1 MCARWVPG
9 QSVSMEPAEARPRPS
24 SLQTAAPIGAG
35 ISAIAMALTQVLT
48 PGPPTADY
56 ETLSGIAR
64 EGLMLTL
71 LGFSIAAVL
80 VSRRLGDLPGKGPL
94 FVAFGYALLVVGVA
108 AGLALREDPEWFAV
122 LGLPG
127 NLLASIGFIVAA
139 LAGWR
144 ARRIPGW
151 AAMLLGVGG
160 FVAILG
166 SEFGTTVLIGCYWLW
181 YARWMHRDATDAGA
195 DSSIAVTGSTSAT

>member
-1 MCARWVPG
+1 
-9 QSVSMEPAEARPRPS
+9 METTEARLVPR
-24 SLQTAAPIGAG
+24 SLQTAAAIGAG
-35 ISAIAMALTQVLT
+35 LSAIAMALTQVLT
-48 PGPPTADY
+48 PGPPTGGLRDR
-56 ETLSGIAR
+56 LSGLAR
-64 EGLMLTL
+64 EGLTL
-71 LGFSIAAVL
+71 ALLLFSIAAVL

-94 FVAFGYALLVVGVA
+94 LVAVGYGLLVVGVA

-144 ARRIPGW
+144 SRRIPGW
-151 AAMLLGVGG
+151 AALLLGVGG

-166 SEFGTTVLIGCYWLW
+166 AEFGTTVLIGCYWLW
-181 YARWMHRDATDAGA
+181 YARWMNRDVTDAEA
-195 DSSIAVTGSTSAT
+195 AASASVTGSPSTT

>member
-1 MCARWVPG
+1 MCVPRVPG
-9 QSVSMEPAEARPRPS
+9 QSVSMEPTEARPRPS

-48 PGPPTADY
+48 PGPPAADY

-64 EGLMLTL
+64 EGLMLAF

-94 FVAFGYALLVVGVA
+94 VVAVGYGLLVVGVA

-144 ARRIPGW
+144 VRRIPGW

-181 YARWMHRDATDAGA
+181 YARWMHRDVTDPEAA
-195 DSSIAVTGSTSAT
+195 ASASVTGSPSTT

>member
-1 MCARWVPG
+1 
-9 QSVSMEPAEARPRPS
+9 MESTDARPSP
-24 SLQTAAPIGAG
+24 LQTAVVIGAG
-35 ISAIAMALTQVLT
+35 LSAIAMALTQVLT

-56 ETLSGIAR
+56 ESASGLAR
-64 EGLMLTL
+64 EGLTL
-71 LGFSIAAVL
+71 VLLLFSVAAVL
-80 VSRRLGDLPGKGPL
+80 VSRRLGDLPGRGPL
-94 FVAFGYALLVVGVA
+94 LVAVGYGLLVVGVA

-144 ARRIPGW
+144 SRRIPGW
-151 AAMLLGVGG
+151 AALLLGVGG

-166 SEFGTTVLIGCYWLW
+166 AELGTTVLVGCYWLW
-181 YARWMHRDATDAGA
+181 YARWMHREVTDAAVAAGP
-195 DSSIAVTGSTSAT
+195 AVTGSTRTA

>member
-1 MCARWVPG
+1 
-9 QSVSMEPAEARPRPS
+9 
-24 SLQTAAPIGAG
+24 
-35 ISAIAMALTQVLT
+35 
-48 PGPPTADY
+48 
-56 ETLSGIAR
+56 
-64 EGLMLTL
+64 MLAF

-94 FVAFGYALLVVGVA
+94 VVAVGYGLLVVGVA

-127 NLLASIGFIVAA
+127 NLLASIGFIMAA

-144 ARRIPGW
+144 SGRIPGW

-181 YARWMHRDATDAGA
+181 YARWIHRDVTDAEVA
-195 DSSIAVTGSTSAT
+195 PSDAVTGYTSGT

>member
-1 MCARWVPG
+1 MCARRVPG
-9 QSVSMEPAEARPRPS
+9 QCVSMEPIDARPRPTA
-24 SLQTAAPIGAG
+24 QQVAAPIGAG

-56 ETLSGIAR
+56 ETLSGVAR
-64 EGLMLTL
+64 EGLTL
-71 LGFSIAAVL
+71 ALLVFSIAAVL
-80 VSRRLGDLPGKGPL
+80 VSRRLGDLPGKGPML
-94 FVAFGYALLVVGVA
+94 VAIGYGLLIIGVS

-127 NLLASIGFIVAA
+127 NVLASIGFIVAA

-151 AAMLLGVGG
+151 AAALLGVGG

-166 SEFGTTVLIGCYWLW
+166 AELGTTVLIGSYWLW
-181 YARWMHRDATDAGA
+181 YARWMTRDVTDSEVG
-195 DSSIAVTGSTSAT
+195 SPAVTGSTSTT

>member
-1 MCARWVPG
+1 METTDAR
-9 QSVSMEPAEARPRPS
+9 SRPS
-24 SLQTAAPIGAG
+24 SLQTAAVIGAG
-35 ISAIAMALTQVLT
+35 LSAIAMALTQVLT

-56 ETLSGIAR
+56 ESLSGLAR
-64 EGLMLTL
+64 EGLTL
-71 LGFSIAAVL
+71 ALLLFSIAAVL
-80 VSRRLGDLPGKGPL
+80 VSRRLGDLPGKGSL
-94 FVAFGYALLVVGVA
+94 FVALGYGLLVVGVA

-144 ARRIPGW
+144 SRRIPGW
-151 AAMLLGVGG
+151 AAALLGVGG

-166 SEFGTTVLIGCYWLW
+166 AELGTTVLIGCYWLW
-181 YARWMHRDATDAGA
+181 YARWMNRDVTDGEAA
-195 DSSIAVTGSTSAT
+195 STAVTRTPSTT

>member
-1 MCARWVPG
+1 MRARWGNGSACVHG
-9 QSVSMEPAEARPRPS
+9 NHRCTFSSQ
-24 SLQTAAPIGAG
+24 SLQSAAVIGAG
-35 ISAIAMALTQVLT
+35 LSAIAMALTQVLT

-56 ETLSGIAR
+56 ESASGLAR
-64 EGLMLTL
+64 EGLTLTL
-71 LGFSIAAVL
+71 LVFSIAAAL

-94 FVAFGYALLVVGVA
+94 LVAVGYGLLVVGVA

-144 ARRIPGW
+144 SRRIPGW
-151 AAMLLGVGG
+151 AAVLLGVGG

-166 SEFGTTVLIGCYWLW
+166 AELGTTVLIGCYWLW
-181 YARWMHRDATDAGA
+181 YARWMHRHVTDTEAA
-195 DSSIAVTGSTSAT
+195 ASAAVTGSPSTT

>member
-1 MCARWVPG
+1 
-9 QSVSMEPAEARPRPS
+9 MEPTDAGPS
-24 SLQTAAPIGAG
+24 PTALQTAAPIGAG
-35 ISAIAMALTQVLT
+35 LSAIAMALTQVLT

-56 ETLSGIAR
+56 ESASGLAR
-64 EGLMLTL
+64 EGLTLTL
-71 LGFSIAAVL
+71 LVFSIAAVL

-94 FVAFGYALLVVGVA
+94 LVAVGYGLLVVGVA

-144 ARRIPGW
+144 SRRIPGW
-151 AAMLLGVGG
+151 AAVLLGAGG

-166 SEFGTTVLIGCYWLW
+166 AELGTTVLIGCYWLW
-181 YARWMHRDATDAGA
+181 YARWMNRHVTDTEAA
-195 DSSIAVTGSTSAT
+195 ASAAVTGSSTT

>member
-1 MCARWVPG
+1 V
-9 QSVSMEPAEARPRPS
+9 
-24 SLQTAAPIGAG
+24 IGAG
-35 ISAIAMALTQVLT
+35 LSAIAMALTQVLT

-56 ETLSGIAR
+56 ESASGLAR
-64 EGLMLTL
+64 EGLTL
-71 LGFSIAAVL
+71 VLLLFSIAAVL
-80 VSRRLGDLPGKGPL
+80 VSRRLGDLPGRGPL
-94 FVAFGYALLVVGVA
+94 LVAVGYGLLVVGVA

-144 ARRIPGW
+144 SRRIPGW
-151 AAMLLGVGG
+151 AALLLGVGG

-166 SEFGTTVLIGCYWLW
+166 AELGTTVLVGCYWLW
-181 YARWMHRDATDAGA
+181 YARWMHREVTGAAIAAGP
-195 DSSIAVTGSTSAT
+195 AVTGSTRTA

>member
-1 MCARWVPG
+1 M
-9 QSVSMEPAEARPRPS
+9 
-24 SLQTAAPIGAG
+24 IGAG
-35 ISAIAMALTQVLT
+35 LSAIAMALTQVLT

-56 ETLSGIAR
+56 ETLAGFAR
-64 EGLMLTL
+64 EGLTL
-71 LGFSIAAVL
+71 ALLVFSIAAVL

-94 FVAFGYALLVVGVA
+94 LVAIGYGLLVVGVA

-127 NLLASIGFIVAA
+127 NLIASIGFIVAA

-181 YARWMHRDATDAGA
+181 YARWMRRDVTDAEIA
-195 DSSIAVTGSTSAT
+195 ASTAVTGSTSTT

>member
-1 MCARWVPG
+1 METTDAR
-9 QSVSMEPAEARPRPS
+9 SRPS
-24 SLQTAAPIGAG
+24 SLQAAAVIGAG
-35 ISAIAMALTQVLT
+35 LSAIAMALTQVLT

-56 ETLSGIAR
+56 ESASGVAR
-64 EGLMLTL
+64 EALTL
-71 LGFSIAAVL
+71 VLLLFSIAAVL
-80 VSRRLGDLPGKGPL
+80 VSRRLGDLPGRGPL
-94 FVAFGYALLVVGVA
+94 FVAVGYGLLVVGVA

-151 AAMLLGVGG
+151 AALLLGVGG

-181 YARWMHRDATDAGA
+181 YARWMRRDFTDAEVA
-195 DSSIAVTGSTSAT
+195 ASAAVTGSTSTT

>member
-1 MCARWVPG
+1 
-9 QSVSMEPAEARPRPS
+9 MEPTEARPRPS
-24 SLQTAAPIGAG
+24 SLQTAAVIGAG
-35 ISAIAMALTQVLT
+35 LSAIAMALTQVLT

-56 ETLSGIAR
+56 EALSGLAR
-64 EGLMLTL
+64 EGLTLTL
-71 LGFSIAAVL
+71 LAFSIAAVL

-94 FVAFGYALLVVGVA
+94 FVAIGYGLLVVGVA

-181 YARWMHRDATDAGA
+181 YARWMHRDVTDSEVAA
-195 DSSIAVTGSTSAT
+195 SAAVTGTTPTT